1 MSSKTFPVCNN
12 VNCPQS
18 LPISSLLGQL
28 AYMPVLSS
36 SSGKSC
42 SLDLEM
48 TILSIGMLAR
58 SEHSLRKL
66 ISFAVDWEWKFLIG
80 LKMIFT
86 FVDSHMCSFDNR
98 LKNLMTVSIFYK
110 GRIQCWAL
118 LFQSG
123 TLTDLMHHRSW
134 VVNLYKLFFPS
145 VHHSFLCLLRL
156 VPYKVF
162 SSHTSDTAEARRQ
175 KKITAQQMNILLA
188 MASEWTGK
196 EDGAENYW
204 DV

>member
-1 MSSKTFPVCNN
+1 
-12 VNCPQS
+12 
-18 LPISSLLGQL
+18 
-28 AYMPVLSS
+28 
-36 SSGKSC
+36 
-42 SLDLEM
+42 
-48 TILSIGMLAR
+48 MLAR

-123 TLTDLMHHRSW
+123 TLTDLMHHRGW
-134 VVNLYKLFFPS
+134 IVNLLKLFSPS
-145 VHHSFLCLLRL
+145 VCHSFLCLVWLVRTKFFHHRRL
-156 VPYKVF
+156 IVNHSTTNEH
-162 SSHTSDTAEARRQ
+162 SSSDGFWMNRNRGWGWELLSFLDQRQ
-175 KKITAQQMNILLA
+175 IIIN
-188 MASEWTGK
+188 
-196 EDGAENYW
+196 
-204 DV
+204 